1 MAVSARE
8 RHKSAYRSS
17 VYVQGNTAVKRQV
30 ANRQV
35 QGQRMYALPDVKET
49 PTRKV
54 GHAVR
59 RNREKALHMN
69 VGYVLFLVGAMLISA
84 FVLTGYLTLQADITS
99 SIKHISR
106 MESSLNE
113 LRLENDENYSRISSS
128 INLEEVKRIA
138 IQELGMRYAEEGQI
152 VAFDGEGS
160 DYVRQTGEIPN

>member
-1 MAVSARE
+1 
-8 RHKSAYRSS
+8 
-17 VYVQGNTAVKRQV
+17 
-30 ANRQV
+30 
-35 QGQRMYALPDVKET
+35 
-49 PTRKV
+49 
-54 GHAVR
+54 
-59 RNREKALHMN
+59 MN
-69 VGYVLFLVGAMLISA
+69 VGYVLFLVAAMLVSA

-99 SIKHISR
+99 SIKHISK

-128 INLEEVKRIA
+128 VNLEEVKRIA